1 MKSFFSNKLIV
12 TLLSFV
18 LLISSHLNANTGLEL
33 ARRVYP
39 NPFQTSTTFQLKMP
53 NVEKIQIIVFD
64 IIGRKVRTLHDGVH
78 PQGDYP
84 IFWDGNDDNGIPVP
98 QGTYICT
105 LFANDSPVNSVKVIK
120 IVG

>member
-39 NPFQTSTTFQLKMP
+39 NPFRTSTTFQLKMP
-53 NVEKIQIIVFD
+53 NVEKIQIIVLILLEGKLELFMTEC
-64 IIGRKVRTLHDGVH
+64 ILKVTTQFFGMGMMIMEFQFLKALIFVHYLQMTL
-78 PQGDYP
+78 Q
-84 IFWDGNDDNGIPVP
+84 
-98 QGTYICT
+98 
-105 LFANDSPVNSVKVIK
+105 
-120 IVG
+120 